1 MFPPLPGSYFYDTQL
16 PHGMSVSHPPYVIS
30 TIDLSMLHF
39 VFAIIFTC
47 LFTQSKRGPTFMS
60 ALSSVCGCTKI
71 V

>member
-1 MFPPLPGSYFYDTQL
+1 
-16 PHGMSVSHPPYVIS
+16 MSVSHPPYVIS

-47 LFTQSKRGPTFMS
+47 LFTQSKRGLTFMS
-60 ALSSVCGCTKI
+60 ALSSVYGCTKI